1 MCEEESLRKHL
12 NPLSDCISTVI
23 DLFLE
28 LKVIS
33 DWINSYRIIEYI
45 AQKVDVGSKK
55 VLFSCFST
63 KILLL

>member
-1 MCEEESLRKHL
+1 MCKKEYLRKHL
-12 NPLSDCISTVI
+12 NPLSDYISTVI

-28 LKVIS
+28 LKGIS

-45 AQKVDVGSKK
+45 AQKVDFGSKK
-55 VLFSCFST
+55 VLFSCFSA